1 MKKMIAL
8 SICLLVSFV
17 YLFFLDRDK
26 IVVFS
31 CPEDCEIGMSGQ
43 FVEIEFIN
51 QLFLPIVFEKTDS
64 FKGLQLESIQSLSDD
79 LDLETKAS
87 LGSWRMESCIVHYN
101 KFGFIDDIYILGNSG
116 YYFHSV
122 YHEVS
127 VTSKRELKVIDLIK
141 QSSII

>member
-1 MKKMIAL
+1 
-8 SICLLVSFV
+8 
-17 YLFFLDRDK
+17 
-26 IVVFS
+26 
-31 CPEDCEIGMSGQ
+31 MSGQ

-101 KFGFIDDIYILGNSG
+101 KFGFIDDIYVLGNSG